1 MLDEETY
8 KKELVRM
15 WDSLRTE
22 NKGLNYCEG
31 VSCKYCPLLAF
42 GGCKSAI
49 DSLDIYKTVKE
60 WSDEHPNEEEK

>member
-22 NKGLNYCEG
+22 NKGECSCDSVPCE
-31 VSCKYCPLLAF
+31 KCPLIF
-42 GGCKSAI
+42 HVGCSEAQNI
-49 DSLDIYKTVKE
+49 FDIYNTVKM
-60 WSDEHPNEEEK
+60 WSEEHPEEEK